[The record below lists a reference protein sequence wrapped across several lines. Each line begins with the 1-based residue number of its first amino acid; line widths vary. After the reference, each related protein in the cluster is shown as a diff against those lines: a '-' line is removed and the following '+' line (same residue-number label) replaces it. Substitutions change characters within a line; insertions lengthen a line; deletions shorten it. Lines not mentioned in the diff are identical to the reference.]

1 MQQFNPYQYQNI
13 PHNLSPNAV
22 NINIIA
28 PQAYASNPNQTQQ
41 LQQGYYPMYGQNS
54 GNMPIYP
61 QNYNNIFVPQ
71 QQMQQGLNAA
81 TDTVLYQKTPN
92 EPVENTENKTEEK
105 TDKEENKE
113 AEKKL
118 ITPLTDDYVKSL
130 ENYLNND
137 NAKVR
142 LIGAKELMER
152 FKESPDRADNPSL
165 VPLVNK
171 ILKDTSATVRFI
183 GLTMLQTGYCV
194 GNDET
199 IAILKDIQTSSQD
212 KFGEDS
218 QLATE
223 ILLKL
228 AAPQKVEVEESSK

>member
-1 MQQFNPYQYQNI
+1 MQQFNPYQYQQH
-13 PHNLSPNAV
+13 PQAQSLTPNAV
-22 NINIIA
+22 SINIFNPAAYSSA
-28 PQAYASNPNQTQQ
+28 PQQMPVP
-41 LQQGYYPMYGQNS
+41 QGGFYSMYGQNTMP
-54 GNMPIYP
+54 NMPIYP

-71 QQMQQGLNAA
+71 QQIPNGLNAA
-81 TDTVLYQKTPN
+81 DNAQLVEKTPN
-92 EPVENTENKTEEK
+92 KEEEKKTEENK
-105 TDKEENKE
+105 DKEEKKKE
-113 AEKKL
+113 

-137 NAKVR
+137 NPKIR
-142 LIGAKELMER
+142 LLGAKELMER
-152 FKESPDRADNPSL
+152 FKESKDRCDNPSL

-171 ILKDTSATVRFI
+171 ILKDPSPTVRFI

-199 IAILKDIQTSSQD
+199 ISILKQIQASNTD

-218 QLATE
+218 QLASE

-228 AAPQKVEVEESSK
+228 AAPQKVEITESSDK